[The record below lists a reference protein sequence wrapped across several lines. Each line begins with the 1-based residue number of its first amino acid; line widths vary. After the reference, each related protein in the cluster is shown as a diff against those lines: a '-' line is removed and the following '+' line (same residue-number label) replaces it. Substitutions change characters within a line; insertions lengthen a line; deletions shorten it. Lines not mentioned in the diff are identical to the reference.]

1 MTTGVVG
8 DVWFGNGL
16 GPAAARL
23 ALRPLSAAF
32 GVIVRARS
40 ALYDTGALRSSPPAI
55 PVLSVGNLTV
65 GGTGKTPVSAW
76 LAARLSGRARTA
88 VALRG
93 YGGDE
98 VAVHARLNPHVPV
111 LAGTDRLAA
120 VAKLKARGAEI
131 VVLDD
136 GFQHRRLRATA
147 TVVLVSVEQL
157 ERPRRLL
164 PAGPWRE
171 TLTAARRADLVMLTR
186 KSASEEGASRAA
198 DWIAAEI
205 GVPTSQVYLAPLSL
219 RRVPDGEAKPLSGL
233 GGARVLAIAAIGE
246 PDSFR
251 RQLEA
256 LGAEVTLAAFRDHHD
271 FTEAD
276 ARALALRVPSN
287 GLAVCTLKDA
297 VKLAP
302 LWAGSAGLWYLSQ
315 QLVVER
321 GEADI
326 DRLLERVLAARS
338 SATFAG

>member
-8 DVWFGNGL
+8 VVWFGKGL

-40 ALYDTGALRSSPPAI
+40 ALYDAGALRSSAPAI

-76 LAARLSGRARTA
+76 LAARLSGSARTA

-98 VAVHARLNPHVPV
+98 IAVHARLNPHVPV
-111 LAGTDRLAA
+111 LAGADRLAA
-120 VAKLKARGAEI
+120 VAQAKARGAEI

-157 ERPRRLL
+157 ERPRRLM

-186 KSASEEGASRAA
+186 KSASQERASRAA
-198 DWIAAEI
+198 KWIAAEI
-205 GVPTSQVYLAPLSL
+205 GVPTAQVHLAPALL
-219 RRVPDGEAKPLSGL
+219 RRVPDGETKSLDGL
-233 GGARVLAIAAIGE
+233 DGAPVLAIAAIGE

-276 ARALALRVPSN
+276 ARALALRVPSR